1 MVKMKKRMFSL
12 LMSAMMV
19 VATFSG
25 MTVMA
30 GAEEPSAKAPALEI
44 YTQEGADAA
53 AKLASSYTA
62 EKLKSLAGEKHADG
76 YVYEY
81 YKNNAWSAVVAT
93 SVVKL
98 DTLLSDA
105 GISFKAGDSLKF
117 ESTDGFSVTLTQ
129 KQIAEN
135 SYFFN
140 PAKNGE
146 KSVVPVGLAI
156 EWNEGDITEG
166 YAALA
171 AKASDIGKLR
181 SVIGTTE
188 ALYKG
193 TTDSLAG
200 KATSA
205 DGKLNYAPGYRLA
218 TGVVKMTVIHGAEVS
233 GFVKPAKKNNAD
245 AKKDNAAATDKKDV
259 AKTDDKKADTKK
271 DGAKTDEKKT
281 DSKEDAAKTDN
292 TTNTV
297 DIKVFKD
304 IAAGA
309 WFEDSVKV
317 MLEKGIMKG
326 VSDTAFEPTA
336 NVTRAQFVTML
347 YRIAGRPEAGANT
360 FADVPAGSYYEKA
373 VAWASEKKIV
383 NGYSKDKFAPFDS
396 ITREQLATMLY
407 KYAGSPEAKALDASA
422 FGDADTV
429 SDYAKAA
436 VGWAVEKG
444 IITGAENKTIAPKQ
458 NATRAQVAAM
468 VERYLK
474 LK

>member
-117 ESTDGFSVTLTQ
+117 ESADGFSVTLTQ

-146 KSVVPVGLAI
+146 KTVVPAGFAI
-156 EWNEGDITEG
+156 EWAEGDITEG
-166 YAALA
+166 YAAVA

-233 GFVKPAKKNNAD
+233 GFVKPAKKDKAD
-245 AKKDNAAATDKKDV
+245 AKKDNAAAIDKKDATGKKDTAV
-259 AKTDDKKADTKK
+259 TDDKKAEVQ
-271 DGAKTDEKKT
+271 G
-281 DSKEDAAKTDN
+281 DAAKTDN
-292 TTNTV
+292 KTTTAN
-297 DIKVFKD
+297 IKAFKD
-304 IAAGA
+304 IATGA

-383 NGYSKDKFAPFDS
+383 NGYSKDKFAPSDS

>member
-117 ESTDGFSVTLTQ
+117 ESADGFSVTLTQ

-146 KSVVPVGLAI
+146 KTVVPAGLAI
-156 EWNEGDITEG
+156 EWAEGDITES
-166 YAALA
+166 YAAVA
-171 AKASDIGKLR
+171 AKASDMGKLR

-233 GFVKPAKKNNAD
+233 GFVKPAKKDKAD
-245 AKKDNAAATDKKDV
+245 AKKDNAAATDKKDATGKKDTAV
-259 AKTDDKKADTKK
+259 TDDKKAEVK
-271 DGAKTDEKKT
+271 G
-281 DSKEDAAKTDN
+281 DAAKTDN
-292 TTNTV
+292 KTTTA
-297 DIKVFKD
+297 DIKAFKD
-304 IAAGA
+304 IATGA

-383 NGYSKDKFAPFDS
+383 NGYSKDKFAPSDS

>member
-117 ESTDGFSVTLTQ
+117 ESADGFSVTLTQ

-146 KSVVPVGLAI
+146 KTVVPAGFAI
-156 EWNEGDITEG
+156 EWAEGDITEG
-166 YAALA
+166 YAAVA

-233 GFVKPAKKNNAD
+233 GFVKPAKKDKAD
-245 AKKDNAAATDKKDV
+245 AKKDNAAATDKKDATGKKDTAV
-259 AKTDDKKADTKK
+259 TDDKKAEVK
-271 DGAKTDEKKT
+271 G
-281 DSKEDAAKTDN
+281 DAAKTDN
-292 TTNTV
+292 KTTTA
-297 DIKVFKD
+297 DIKAFKD
-304 IAAGA
+304 IATGA

-383 NGYSKDKFAPFDS
+383 NGYSKDKFAPSDS

-407 KYAGSPEAKALDASA
+407 KYAGSPEAKALDVSA

>member
-117 ESTDGFSVTLTQ
+117 ESADGFSVTLTQ

-146 KSVVPVGLAI
+146 KTVVPAGLAI
-156 EWNEGDITEG
+156 EWAEGDITES
-166 YAALA
+166 YAAVA
-171 AKASDIGKLR
+171 AKASDMGKLR

-233 GFVKPAKKNNAD
+233 GFVKPAKKDKAD
-245 AKKDNAAATDKKDV
+245 AKKDNAAATDKKDATGKKDTAV
-259 AKTDDKKADTKK
+259 TDDKKAEVK
-271 DGAKTDEKKT
+271 G
-281 DSKEDAAKTDN
+281 DAAKTDN
-292 TTNTV
+292 KTTTAN
-297 DIKVFKD
+297 IKAFKD
-304 IAAGA
+304 IATGA

-383 NGYSKDKFAPFDS
+383 NGYSKDKFAPSDS

>member
-271 DGAKTDEKKT
+271 DGAKTDNKT
-281 DSKEDAAKTDN
+281 
-292 TTNTV
+292 TTA
-297 DIKVFKD
+297 DIKAFKD
-304 IAAGA
+304 IATGA
-309 WFEDSVKV
+309 WFEDSVKA

-347 YRIAGRPEAGANT
+347 YRIAGMPEAGANT

-383 NGYSKDKFAPFDS
+383 NGYSKDKFAPSDS

>member
-30 GAEEPSAKAPALEI
+30 GAEEPSAKAQALEI

-117 ESTDGFSVTLTQ
+117 ESTDGFNVTLTQ

-171 AKASDIGKLR
+171 AKASDMGKLR

-233 GFVKPAKKNNAD
+233 GFVKPAKKDKAD
-245 AKKDNAAATDKKDV
+245 AKKDNAAATDKKDATGKKDTAV
-259 AKTDDKKADTKK
+259 TDDKKAEVK
-271 DGAKTDEKKT
+271 G
-281 DSKEDAAKTDN
+281 DAAKTDN
-292 TTNTV
+292 KTTTA
-297 DIKVFKD
+297 DIKAFKD
-304 IAAGA
+304 IATGA

-383 NGYSKDKFAPFDS
+383 NGYSKDKFAPSDS